1 MKVCPKCKKEL
12 SFDNYNFDK
21 NGKINT
27 VCKYCKNENYKNWYQ
42 KNKQKVKERKA
53 KYHEKTKEYRRWYT
67 IKLRY
72 GITKEEY
79 ETIFKNQG
87 HKCGICK
94 NTKSGHKNTDEMVV
108 DHCHKTKKVR
118 GLLCNRCNTL
128 LGSVNEDISILRET
142 IKYIKRHI

>member
-1 MKVCPKCKKEL
+1 MKICPKCKKEL

-27 VCKYCKNENYKNWYQ
+27 VCKCCKNENYKRWYQ
-42 KNKQKVKERKA
+42 KNKQKVKARKA

-87 HKCGICK
+87 YKCCICK

-108 DHCHKTKKVR
+108 DHCHKTQKVR
-118 GLLCNRCNTL
+118 GLLCNRCNTF
-128 LGSVNEDISILRET
+128 LGNVNEDVNILQEA
-142 IKYIKRHI
+142 IKYLKRHI